1 MKIGVLSLK
10 EGENDTATK
19 LVSQNPTHKLALLA
33 RTAEIGY
40 ESPFNQHNI
49 YEKNP

>member
-1 MKIGVLSLK
+1 MKVGAIEEVIPKMLHK
-10 EGENDTATK
+10 HAMFA
-19 LVSQNPTHKLALLA
+19 QNPTHKLALLA
-33 RTAEIGY
+33 RTAKIRY